1 MSRLGF
7 VLIGRNEG
15 ERLARC
21 LASVQGRGQ
30 DVVYVDSGSSDG
42 SVALA
47 RTKGASVVELDTA
60 TPFTA
65 GRARNAGFERLLSLN
80 PKLEFVQFVDADC
93 EVVEGWPERALRE
106 LDARSDLAVV
116 CGRRRE
122 RFPRRSIY
130 NRIID
135 IEWNTPVGE
144 AKACGGDSMMR
155 ASFFRQAGG
164 FNPQLIA
171 GEEPELCVRLR
182 QRGWKILRVDA
193 EMTIHDAA
201 MTRFRQWWKRATR
214 AGHAFAEGAAMHGAP
229 PERHCVKET
238 ISSLF
243 WGFLLPLL
251 SLSLAWPTRGFS
263 LLLLAGYA
271 VHAWRIHRRSRR
283 QMAPTDAVLWTL
295 HCVVGKF
302 PIFIGCAQYFFSRRT
317 GGHRRLIEYKGSV

>member
-15 ERLARC
+15 DRLVRC

-47 RTKGASVVELDTA
+47 RTKGASVVELDAA

-65 GRARNAGFERLLSLN
+65 GRARNAGFERLLALN

-106 LDARSDLAVV
+106 LEARADVAVV

-122 RFPRRSIY
+122 RFPVRSIY

-144 AKACGGDSMMR
+144 AKACGGDAMMR
-155 ASFFRQAGG
+155 ASFFRQVGG
-164 FNPQLIA
+164 FDPQVIA

-201 MTRFRQWWKRATR
+201 MTSFWQWWKRATR
-214 AGHAFAEGAAMHGAP
+214 AGHAFAEGAAMHGTP
-229 PERHCVKET
+229 PERHYLKET
-238 ISSLF
+238 VSILL

-251 SLSLAWPTRGFS
+251 SLSLAWPSRGWS
-263 LLLLAGYA
+263 LTLIAGYA
-271 VHAWRIHRRSRR
+271 FLAWRIHRRHRR
-283 QMAPTDAVLWTL
+283 QMASTEAGLWTL

-302 PIFIGCAQYFFSRRT
+302 PMFIGCARYFLSRTT